1 MKFKK
6 FYYKKIKSTND
17 KALKHIK
24 KGDEKGIILT
34 NAQTKGK
41 GQRGK
46 NWISLKGNL
55 FMSVFF
61 EIKNKSNLKK
71 ITNLNC
77 YLVRDCLQK
86 LTNFKISIKR
96 PNDLLIKK
104 QKICGILQETVQKNS
119 IKYLIIGIG
128 LNLVKSPNITSYPT
142 TNMYDLTNK
151 KISLKKISRE
161 LKIIYKNFLKSKRY

>member
-104 QKICGILQETVQKNS
+104 QKICGILQETIFKKHKKFLVV
-119 IKYLIIGIG
+119 GIG
-128 LNLVKSPNITSYPT
+128 LNLNKSPKIKNYQTNFINFFTKKNVTRLQIFKLLCNSYE
-142 TNMYDLTNK
+142 K
-151 KISLKKISRE
+151 KINQFK
-161 LKIIYKNFLKSKRY
+161 

>member
-34 NAQTKGK
+34 DVQTKGK
-41 GQRGK
+41 GKRGK

-104 QKICGILQETVQKNS
+104 QKICGILQETIFKKHKKFLVVG
-119 IKYLIIGIG
+119 IGI
-128 LNLVKSPNITSYPT
+128 NLDKSPKIKNYQTNFINFFTKKNVTRLRIFKLLCNSYE
-142 TNMYDLTNK
+142 K
-151 KISLKKISRE
+151 KINLFK
-161 LKIIYKNFLKSKRY
+161 